1 MDARIEATRQR
12 LREAIF
18 ELAAEKDVSAISVAE
33 LSRAAGIDRSTF
45 YGHADSPAG
54 LLAVLL
60 AEDLEPLRVA
70 VEETLESAPGTLAA
84 VGEQLNARLVDH
96 VERHAAIYADRGD
109 GGRINFALYSVL
121 SGYTRTALESVF
133 GHLAE
138 AGAPV
143 PPSADDRRY
152 LAAFVAHGI
161 VGAITTWLA
170 EPEPRDRTRLE
181 RVLGLVYT
189 NWLVPAAS
197 AIEGETP

>member
-12 LREAIF
+12 LRAAVF
-18 ELAAEKDVSAISVAE
+18 SLAAEKDVSAITVAE

-45 YGHADSPAG
+45 YAHADSPAG
-54 LLAVLL
+54 LLAVFL

-70 VEETLESAPGTLAA
+70 VEETLERAPGTLAP
-84 VGEQLNARLVDH
+84 VGAQLNARLVDH
-96 VERHAAIYADRGD
+96 VERHAAVYADRGS
-109 GGRINFALYSVL
+109 GHINFALYSVL
-121 SGYTRTALESVF
+121 SGYTRTALERVF
-133 GHLAE
+133 AHLAE

-143 PPSADDRRY
+143 PRPAEDRRY

-170 EPEPRDRTRLE
+170 EPEPRDRARLE
-181 RVLGLVYT
+181 RVLALVYT

-197 AIEGETP
+197 AIEGEKP